1 MISLFVYYGH
11 FGRHCCRR
19 VSPISIKHIGR
30 HKYINFNIKFMNLLK
45 LFDGGLDKGKGMC
58 KATHPW
64 GLHHH
69 GGGVC

>member
-1 MISLFVYYGH
+1 LLPAGDPYFNKTY
-11 FGRHCCRR
+11 R
-19 VSPISIKHIGR
+19 
-30 HKYINFNIKFMNLLK
+30 NFNIKFMNLLK
-45 LFDGGLDKGKGMC
+45 PFDGGLDKGMR

>member
-1 MISLFVYYGH
+1 MFWICGVNIWFMIPYVCGD
-11 FGRHCCRR
+11 
-19 VSPISIKHIGR
+19 SIELV
-30 HKYINFNIKFMNLLK
+30 INFNIKFMNLLK
-45 LFDGGLDKGKGMC
+45 LFDGGLDKGTGMC